1 MFQTKTNSFFFKY
14 VVFSALCVT
23 LTLFTFMSP
32 IKKCTTR
39 RPNIH
44 EIDGPAPLYVAN
56 VLRNK
61 RLEYAIRQ
69 HQTPT
74 HLNYHGT
81 DEVDVDD
88 IIINNLS
95 EESPIRGNR
104 NRNIH
109 T

>member
-1 MFQTKTNSFFFKY
+1 MD
-14 VVFSALCVT
+14 SALCVT

-44 EIDGPAPLYVAN
+44 EIDGPVPVYVAN

-61 RLEYAIRQ
+61 RLESAIRH
-69 HQTPT
+69 HQTPV
-74 HLNYHGT
+74 HANYGT
-81 DEVDVDD
+81 EEVDVDD
-88 IIINNLS
+88 VIINNLN
-95 EESPIRGNR
+95 EESLIRNNR
-104 NRNIH
+104 THNIH

>member
-1 MFQTKTNSFFFKY
+1 MCLIL
-14 VVFSALCVT
+14 FSALCVT

-69 HQTPT
+69 HHQTPT
-74 HLNYHGT
+74 HLNYGT

-88 IIINNLS
+88 IIINTLD
-95 EESPIRGNR
+95 EESPFRNNR

>member
-1 MFQTKTNSFFFKY
+1 
-14 VVFSALCVT
+14 
-23 LTLFTFMSP
+23 MSP

-44 EIDGPAPLYVAN
+44 EIDGPAPVYIAN

-61 RLEYAIRQ
+61 RLELAIRQ

-74 HLNYHGT
+74 HANYHGT

-88 IIINNLS
+88 VVINNLN
-95 EESPIRGNR
+95 EDTPIRGNR
-104 NRNIH
+104 MRNIH